1 MTDCYQ
7 PAERHFRVT
16 RSCLEV
22 CLEARQPISIITKN
36 ALVTRDLDL
45 LKEMA
50 HWNLINVAVSITTLD
65 KKLASFMEPRTSIPE
80 ARLRALRELGEVG
93 IPTHVM
99 AAPVIPGLNDSEI
112 PSILREASG
121 AGASTA
127 SYILLRLPLNV
138 RPVFQEWL
146 ERTQPDARSRVESR
160 IRSTRDGELSDSQ
173 FGTRMRGEGEIAK
186 QIENTFRVFAQKYG
200 LDGQPPTLDSSSF
213 RRPTS
218 STGQRYLF

>member
-1 MTDCYQ
+1 M
-7 PAERHFRVT
+7 T